1 MADAS
6 ESELKSI
13 ESGFLFLGIGSLLPW
28 NAIISNLD
36 FLIYYQKEF
45 HPEITFPNMNF
56 ILNLGIQ
63 FLLLST
69 KKIFKYKTQIYTSLL
84 IFLINLILLPITTIY
99 IKGILGFRINCII
112 MLLNGVSNALI
123 SSSIFGLVSFF
134 PIKCLISLSMGQGL
148 AGILMNVLR
157 YIILIFFGDNEKNI
171 NFSSYIFFTVSAF
184 IMLITIFKFHSIYKK
199 KYFQNKLKL
208 AGEDINQD
216 FENESI
222 DEPLK
227 IPDKENKKE
236 EFSIL
241 YVIFKIIGINLMII
255 YCFVI
260 TFTLFPGA
268 SIKPNL
274 FNLSMGWKINTI
286 IFIFNLFDTIGRKLL
301 SYINPSKCILYS
313 FSFLRTILLF
323 TFPLVCYCENHKILD
338 NNMISILSIIN
349 VILLS
354 ISNGFLSS
362 LCFALGPEQV
372 EGEMKGKA
380 GSSVSLCLSFGI
392 FLGTFG
398 AMIMQKY
405 TSI

>member
-1 MADAS
+1 MAEAS

-69 KKIFKYKTQIYTSLL
+69 KKIFKYKTQIYISLL

-157 YIILIFFGDNEKNI
+157 YIILIFF
-171 NFSSYIFFTVSAF
+171 
-184 IMLITIFKFHSIYKK
+184 
-199 KYFQNKLKL
+199 
-208 AGEDINQD
+208 
-216 FENESI
+216 
-222 DEPLK
+222 
-227 IPDKENKKE
+227 
-236 EFSIL
+236 
-241 YVIFKIIGINLMII
+241 
-255 YCFVI
+255 
-260 TFTLFPGA
+260 
-268 SIKPNL
+268 
-274 FNLSMGWKINTI
+274 W
-286 IFIFNLFDTIGRKLL
+286 
-301 SYINPSKCILYS
+301 
-313 FSFLRTILLF
+313 
-323 TFPLVCYCENHKILD
+323 
-338 NNMISILSIIN
+338 
-349 VILLS
+349 
-354 ISNGFLSS
+354 
-362 LCFALGPEQV
+362 
-372 EGEMKGKA
+372 
-380 GSSVSLCLSFGI
+380 
-392 FLGTFG
+392 
-398 AMIMQKY
+398 
-405 TSI
+405 

>member
-1 MADAS
+1 MAEAS

-99 IKGILGFRINCII
+99 II
-112 MLLNGVSNALI
+112 
-123 SSSIFGLVSFF
+123 SFF

-241 YVIFKIIGINLMII
+241 YVVFKIIGINLMII

-286 IFIFNLFDTIGRKLL
+286 IFIFNLFDTIGRKSL

-338 NNMISILSIIN
+338 NNIISILLIFN

-372 EGEMKGKA
+372 EGEMKGKT
-380 GSSVSLCLSFGI
+380 GSNVSLCLSFGI